1 MKCRIVLDILHIFIF
16 IHISN
21 SNILFVLQIISI
33 IPAALPLFTFSK
45 EKHQMSLS

>member
-1 MKCRIVLDILHIFIF
+1 MKCRIVLDILPIF

-21 SNILFVLQIISI
+21 SNILFVLQTISI